1 MKRENDMTNRMKV
14 ILSLLLIILYFQPN
28 LKIVATS
35 NDLKIETTKPSES
48 IEVESDVEA
57 EANETQENNNTEN
70 VLTIESENTL
80 GIVEKILEENVSP
93 ALTNP
98 KTDAIQMVTTW
109 GILSRRLE
117 MKKLESLN

>member
-1 MKRENDMTNRMKV
+1 MTNRMKV

-70 VLTIESENTL
+70 VPTIQSENTL
-80 GIVEKILEENVSP
+80 GTVEKISEENVSP
-93 ALTNP
+93 ALTNS
-98 KTDAIQMVTTW
+98 KTNAIQMVATW